1 MVDRIVIEERLAAL
15 KGYVADLKK
24 QQAISFDEFCIN
36 TEKQFAVRYA
46 LQLAIQ
52 TVLDMGAHLLAGM
65 DRPAPTEY
73 RDIIIE
79 LGTSGVLPSDFSK
92 KIAGMAGLRNVLVH
106 EYMKVDLKKVYD
118 ILHNQLGDFE
128 TFAAHIADFLKKTG
142 RES

>member
-1 MVDRIVIEERLAAL
+1 MVDRIVVEERLTIL

-24 QQAISFDEFCIN
+24 LRPISFDEFCIN

-65 DRPAPTEY
+65 DRPAPAEY

-79 LGTSGVLPSDFSK
+79 LGASGVLPSDFSK
-92 KIAGMAGLRNVLVH
+92 KICG
-106 EYMKVDLKKVYD
+106 
-118 ILHNQLGDFE
+118 
-128 TFAAHIADFLKKTG
+128 
-142 RES
+142 